1 MINAHTEQ
9 PQDLQLVLD
18 DFHVIDSIVI
28 LQAMSFFLDTSNP
41 LCVLLAIDGAGV
53 GHADK
58 MTITGAS
65 T

>member
-1 MINAHTEQ
+1 M
-9 PQDLQLVLD
+9 LD